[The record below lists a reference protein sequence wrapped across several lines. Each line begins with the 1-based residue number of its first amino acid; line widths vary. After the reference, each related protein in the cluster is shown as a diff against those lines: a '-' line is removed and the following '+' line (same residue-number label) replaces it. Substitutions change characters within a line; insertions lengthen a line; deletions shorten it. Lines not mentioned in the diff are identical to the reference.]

1 MAKKK
6 KTPKDDLR
14 KIEKCAVRSEM
25 KEQGALDGR
34 YREKVVEDKTK
45 YKRKKKHRKD
55 EGEED

>member
-1 MAKKK
+1 MAKKRN
-6 KTPKDDLR
+6 PKDDLR
-14 KIEKCAVRSEM
+14 KIEKGAVRSEM
-25 KEQGALDGR
+25 KEQRALDGR

>member
-1 MAKKK
+1 MGKKK
-6 KTPKDDLR
+6 KSPQEEVR
-14 KIEKCAVRSEM
+14 SIEKGAVRSEM